1 LRAIFRRALKHQ
13 CRHFHTLQGLTMIY
27 SMTGYAAANRDL
39 GQAVLSLEIKSV
51 NSRYLDIGFRLSE
64 DLRFLEMGL
73 REKITERVGRGKIEC
88 RGYLQAQAATGRERT
103 PNLAAM
109 AELGKLD
116 AAVRAT
122 LPQAV
127 PLSVAEVLR
136 WPGVLADDSLSN
148 EVLQAAAAEVFSAM
162 LEDFVAAR
170 QREGAKLADVLRE
183 RAARMR
189 EHVTAVTPLV
199 PLAIGAYQERIAAK
213 LRDAVANLDEDRIR
227 QEVGVFAAKI
237 DVAEELA
244 RLVAHLDEVE
254 RVLKKGGAVGKRLD
268 FLMQELNREANTL
281 ASKSV
286 STEVTAIALELKLL
300 IEQMREQVQ
309 NLE

>member
-1 LRAIFRRALKHQ
+1 
-13 CRHFHTLQGLTMIY
+13 
-27 SMTGYAAANRDL
+27 
-39 GQAVLSLEIKSV
+39 VV
-51 NSRYLDIGFRLSE
+51 
-64 DLRFLEMGL
+64 
-73 REKITERVGRGKIEC
+73 RG
-88 RGYLQAQAATGRERT
+88 
-103 PNLAAM
+103 
-109 AELGKLD
+109 
-116 AAVRAT
+116 T
-122 LPQAV
+122 LPQAA

-136 WPGVLADDSLSN
+136 WPGVLAEESLNN
-148 EVLQAAAAEVFSAM
+148 EQLQSAALELFTQM
-162 LEDFVAAR
+162 LDEFVATR
-170 QREGAKLADVLRE
+170 QREGAKLAEVLRE

-189 EHVTAVTPLV
+189 EHVAAVTPLV
-199 PLAIGAYQERIAAK
+199 PLAIGAYQDRIAAK
-213 LRDAVANLDEDRIR
+213 LREAVANLDEDRIR

-244 RLVAHLDEVE
+244 RLIAHLDEVE

-286 STEVTAIALELKLL
+286 SAEVTAIALELKLL

>member
-1 LRAIFRRALKHQ
+1 MIF
-13 CRHFHTLQGLTMIY
+13 
-27 SMTGYAAANRDL
+27 SMTGYAAASRDL
-39 GQAVLSLEIKSV
+39 GSAVMNLEIKSV
-51 NSRYLDIGFRLSE
+51 NSRYLDISFRLSE
-64 DLRFLEMGL
+64 DLRFLEMPL

-88 RGYLQAQAATGRERT
+88 RGYLQAQPAQGAARERA
-103 PNLAAM
+103 PNAALL

-116 AAVRAT
+116 DAVRGA
-122 LPQAV
+122 LPQAA

-136 WPGVLADDSLSN
+136 WPGVLGDDSLTA
-148 EVLQAAAAEVFSAM
+148 EQLQAAAQELFTK
-162 LEDFVAAR
+162 LLDEFVATR
-170 QREGAKLADVLRE
+170 EREGAKLADVLRD

-189 EHVTAVTPLV
+189 EQVRAAEPLL
-199 PLAIGAYQERIAAK
+199 PAALAAYRERLSTK
-213 LRDAVANLDEDRIR
+213 LREAVANLDEERIR

-237 DVAEELA
+237 DVAEEIA
-244 RLVAHLDEVE
+244 RLVTHMDELE

-286 STEVTAIALELKLL
+286 SGEVTAIALELKLL